1 MVRRII
7 NRMFDPK
14 IIKKDFPIL
23 SRIINGKPLVYL
35 DSGATSQKPKAV
47 LDAEREYYE
56 QHNANVHRG
65 AHTLGDEATKLL
77 SDSRK
82 KVATFIGGREE
93 ETIFVRNTTEAINL
107 VAYGWGLDAL
117 KPGDTILTTEME
129 HHANLVPWQQVA
141 GRTGAK
147 VELIRI
153 TQGGLVDLV
162 DYENKLKN
170 KPKLVALVHVS
181 NALGTINPIKEMV
194 KAAHK
199 VGALVMVDGA
209 QAVPHMKVDV
219 TDLGCDF
226 YAFSGHKML
235 GPMGIGVLWG
245 KKEMLEKMSPFLT
258 GGGMINEVFPDHSTW
273 ADVPEKFEA
282 GTPNV
287 AGAVGLAAAVDYLET
302 LGMDSVRK
310 HDEDIVAYTLK
321 KLKEVKHLKLL
332 GTMEHETRSGS
343 VSFEYP
349 GVHAHDVA
357 TILDSEGVAVRS
369 GHHCTMVLHKAMG
382 IAASVRASFNVY
394 TTHDDIDALVLA
406 LSKVNKVFGK

>member
-1 MVRRII
+1 MLV
-7 NRMFDPK
+7 FDPK

-23 SRIINGKPLVYL
+23 SRVINGKPLVYL

-77 SDSRK
+77 CDSRK

-107 VAYGWGLDAL
+107 VSYGWGLDAL

-129 HHANLVPWQQVA
+129 HHANLVPWQQVV

-147 VELIRI
+147 VELVRI
-153 TQGGLVDLV
+153 ASEGLVDPV
-162 DYENKLKN
+162 DYANKLKN

-194 KAAHK
+194 RAAHK
-199 VGALVMVDGA
+199 VGAVVLVDGA

-219 TDLGCDF
+219 ADLGCDF

-245 KKEMLEKMSPFLT
+245 KKGLLEKMSPFLT

-287 AGAVGLAAAVDYLET
+287 AGAVGLAAAVDYLDT

-310 HDEDIVAYTLK
+310 HDEDIVAYALK

-332 GTMEHETRSGS
+332 GTMDHENRSGS

-394 TTHDDIDALVLA
+394 TTHDDIDALALA

>member
-1 MVRRII
+1 
-7 NRMFDPK
+7 MFDPSV
-14 IIKKDFPIL
+14 IKNDFPIFN
-23 SRIINGKPLVYL
+23 RTVNGKPLVYL
-35 DSGATSQKPKAV
+35 DSGATSQKPKIV

-56 QHNANVHRG
+56 HHNANVHRG

-82 KVATFIGGREE
+82 KVATFIGGRDE

-129 HHANLVPWQQVA
+129 HHANLVPWQQA
-141 GRTGAK
+141 AARTGAK

-153 TQGGLVDLV
+153 TSEGLIDLS
-162 DYENKLKN
+162 DFANKLKN

-194 KAAHK
+194 KAVHK
-199 VGALVMVDGA
+199 VGAVVLVDGA

-219 TDLGCDF
+219 VDLGCDF

-245 KKEMLEKMSPFLT
+245 KKALLEKMSPFLT

-287 AGAVGLAAAVDYLET
+287 AGAVGLAAAVDYLGT
-302 LGMDSVRK
+302 LGMDLVRK
-310 HDEDIVAYTLK
+310 HDEEIVDYALN

-332 GTMEHETRSGS
+332 GTMDHRIRSGS
-343 VSFEYP
+343 VSFEYS

>member
-1 MVRRII
+1 
-7 NRMFDPK
+7 MFDPK
-14 IIKKDFPIL
+14 IVKKDFPIL
-23 SRIINGKPLVYL
+23 SRVINGKPLVYL

-47 LDAEREYYE
+47 LDAERDYYE

-77 SDSRK
+77 SNSRK
-82 KVATFIGGREE
+82 KVAAFIGGRDE
-93 ETIFVRNTTEAINL
+93 ETVFVRNTTEAINL

-147 VELIRI
+147 VELIHI
-153 TQGGLVDLV
+153 TPRGLVDLV

-170 KPKLVALVHVS
+170 KPKLVALVQVS
-181 NALGTINPIKEMV
+181 NALGTINPIKEMA

-199 VGALVMVDGA
+199 VGAVVLVDGA
-209 QAVPHMKVDV
+209 QAVPHMKVNLA
-219 TDLGCDF
+219 DLGCDF
-226 YAFSGHKML
+226 YAFSGHKMI

-287 AGAVGLAAAVDYLET
+287 AGAVGLAAAVEYLET
-302 LGMDSVRK
+302 LGMDEVRK
-310 HDEDIVAYTLK
+310 HDEDIVAYALK

-332 GTMEHETRSGS
+332 GTEDPKVRSGS
-343 VSFEYP
+343 VSFEYS

-369 GHHCTMVLHKAMG
+369 GHHCTMVLHKALG
-382 IAASVRASFNVY
+382 IAASVRASFNLY
-394 TTHDDIDALVLA
+394 TTYEDIDSLVVALA
-406 LSKVNKVFGK
+406 KVNKVFGK

>member
-1 MVRRII
+1 
-7 NRMFDPK
+7 MFDPSV
-14 IIKKDFPIL
+14 IKNDFPIFN
-23 SRIINGKPLVYL
+23 RTVNGKPLVYL
-35 DSGATSQKPKAV
+35 DSGATSQKPKIV

-56 QHNANVHRG
+56 HHNANVHRG

-129 HHANLVPWQQVA
+129 HHANLVPWQQA
-141 GRTGAK
+141 AARTGAK

-153 TQGGLVDLV
+153 TSEGLIDLS
-162 DYENKLKN
+162 DFANKLKN

-199 VGALVMVDGA
+199 VGALVLVDGA

-219 TDLGCDF
+219 VDLGCDF

-245 KKEMLEKMSPFLT
+245 KKVLLEKMSPFLT

-287 AGAVGLAAAVDYLET
+287 AGAVGLAAAVGYLGT
-302 LGMDSVRK
+302 FGMDSVRK
-310 HDEDIVAYTLK
+310 HDEDIVAYALN
-321 KLKEVKHLKLL
+321 KLKGVKYLKLL
-332 GTMEHETRSGS
+332 GTMDHEIRSGS

-357 TILDSEGVAVRS
+357 TILDSEAVAVRS